1 MEIILA
7 LGVITFL
14 IWLISKSRRQAP
26 PPSPTSR
33 EQTRRAAPATL
44 TREPSTAVVSS
55 VTADDCWVS
64 AGRDVTVAGYIV
76 AGGMVYVGRGLR
88 SAAGLRVE
96 PALVDP
102 TLPVKRS
109 NPDRS
114 GDGMTYW
121 PSYTSI
127 PPECRSAYLE
137 WLASG
142 RRDPSAC
149 IGYVFLFFY
158 GLERRALADARQSD
172 TARREL
178 PGIAKEVRELL
189 QVYADNRSFR
199 RYATQLLDL
208 VNAMTTDGR
217 ASTVPTDVSTNELA
231 ASLRVGLGR
240 LAAAGKPLPPDW
252 ALSWFL
258 VDRETSTAMAIRR
271 CFREFGSLFRAR
283 YVREHGEGLLLK
295 PKRSQL
301 QMTVTPA
308 SATFGGPVQISMNVP
323 DVSDL
328 TVPLSQLRNIGM
340 SCASDLDAFSRWVGR
355 NPDSPRTLAAV
366 ALLPPE
372 LVNTNDSD
380 EAGGLWRW
388 VESTMATGD
397 RAVVKTDA
405 LLDHCPSFGVGKL
418 SKSEAVLLA
427 QLIEKGGFGIEPDV
441 RFGGTPLAPGA
452 TAVLFKL
459 APGSPTIA
467 SPSYVAA
474 TILLHLAVAVSA
486 ADGSIS
492 RSEEEHLKEH
502 IQRGL
507 ALSDGERLR
516 LSAHLAW
523 LITSPPSLS
532 GLKKRL
538 EPLDTRQRASIAD
551 FIIGV
556 AGADGQISPD
566 EIKTLGKVYPML
578 GLDAAAVY
586 SHVHAMTAGVATE
599 LVEPQPTTS
608 VPAQRTAD
616 FRIPSRPEP
625 TKGVRLDMAAVN
637 AKLAASAQIATI
649 LEDIFTD
656 DDNVDVRPPAPTTPT
671 AGKLPAAHAALLSRL
686 VARSEWSRS
695 DFEVNAVELGL
706 MPDAA
711 IDHLNEA
718 AFEQAGAPVLEGDDP
733 MQVDPMIA
741 KELLT

>member
-1 MEIILA
+1 MEVILA
-7 LGVITFL
+7 LAIIAFLVWVI
-14 IWLISKSRRQAP
+14 IQSRRQT
-26 PPSPTSR
+26 PSSPPTS
-33 EQTRRAAPATL
+33 EGQTRRAAPV
-44 TREPSTAVVSS
+44 TREPPATAVPS
-55 VTADDCWVS
+55 VNADDCWIPP
-64 AGRDVTVAGYIV
+64 GRETAVAGYTLT
-76 AGGMVYVGRGLR
+76 GGMLYVGSGLR
-88 SAAGLRVE
+88 SVAGLRVE
-96 PALVDP
+96 PALIDP
-102 TLPVKRS
+102 SLPVKRS

-114 GDGMTYW
+114 GTGMTYW
-121 PSYTSI
+121 PSYSSI

-149 IGYVFLFFY
+149 IGYVFLFLY
-158 GLERRALADARQSD
+158 GLERRVLADARHSD
-172 TARREL
+172 GAKREL
-178 PGIAKEVRELL
+178 PLIAKEVRELL

-199 RYATQLLDL
+199 RYATQLLDF

-217 ASTVPTDVSTNELA
+217 ESVAPTDLSNNELA

-258 VDRETSTAMAIRR
+258 VDRETSVATAIRR
-271 CFREFGSLFRAR
+271 CFREFGGLFRAR
-283 YVREHGEGLLLK
+283 YVREHGDGLLLT

-308 SATFGGPVQISMNVP
+308 SATFGGPVQVSMNVP

-328 TVPLSQLRNIGM
+328 TAPLSQLRKIGM

-372 LVNTNDSD
+372 LVRTNDSD
-380 EAGGLWRW
+380 EAGDLWKW

-405 LLDHCPSFGVGKL
+405 LLYHCPSFGAGKL

-441 RFGGTPLAPGA
+441 RFGGTPLAPGT

-492 RSEEEHLKEH
+492 RSEEEHLKQH
-502 IQRGL
+502 IERGL

-516 LSAHLAW
+516 LAAHLAW

-538 EPLDTRQRASIAD
+538 EPLDTRQRAAIAD

-578 GLDAAAVY
+578 GLDADAVY

-599 LVEPQPTTS
+599 LAEPRPTTI
-608 VPAQRTAD
+608 VPAQGTTD

-625 TKGVRLDMAAVN
+625 TKGVRLDMTAVN
-637 AKLAASAQIATI
+637 AKLAESAQIATI

-656 DDNVDVRPPAPTTPT
+656 DEIVDVRPPAPTTST

-695 DFEVNAVELGL
+695 DFEVTAAELGL

-718 AFEQAGAPVLEGDDP
+718 AFEHAGAPVLEGDDP
-733 MQVDPMIA
+733 MQVDRTIA
-741 KELLT
+741 KELIT